1 MIFTD
6 YPNGSKLFKN
16 LLRPTPPHTHILVQ
30 KSPIYIPCC
39 QLYNIYA
46 SLPGGLED
54 SQAMLYLMVTY
65 LLNPLSFIPSLLS
78 PYCSSVNLFGYRYC
92 HFRLLRLLVPSFHY
106 SLSFHISHLGN
117 CIIMVYFWK
126 QCKGP
131 SNWLKQHCRKFCSI
145 TLLIFKIVDKVAC
158 ESFFP

>member
-1 MIFTD
+1 MGQFNVTTESIVIFTD

-92 HFRLLRLLVPSFHY
+92 HFRLLCLLVPSFHY

-117 CIIMVYFWK
+117 CIIMVYLTFGNSARVPPTGWNNIAENFAASP
-126 QCKGP
+126 C
-131 SNWLKQHCRKFCSI
+131 
-145 TLLIFKIVDKVAC
+145 
-158 ESFFP
+158 

>member
-1 MIFTD
+1 MGQFNVTTEPTVILQIIRMVPNFLKIFWDPHPLTHT
-6 YPNGSKLFKN
+6 YLSK
-16 LLRPTPPHTHILVQ
+16 

-92 HFRLLRLLVPSFHY
+92 HFRLLLLLVPSFHY

-117 CIIMVYFWK
+117 CIIMVYLTFANSARVPPTGWNNIAENFAASP
-126 QCKGP
+126 C
-131 SNWLKQHCRKFCSI
+131 
-145 TLLIFKIVDKVAC
+145 
-158 ESFFP
+158 